1 MQKVYLSINLSVCHS
16 NLYIFS
22 FFSLLNRGISDPAL
36 KDILMLAHRA
46 PTNFDPE
53 NRRSLTNE
61 LRIIASL
68 TCLRLISKNQK
79 LLNHF
84 YSGFMHRITIRI
96 ISIGITSLIFG
107 PTDFGG
113 WSYRFTV
120 VSPLVTSFSWKLIG
134 FLNRLSAWTP
144 TGYLHMGVDT
154 DIDID
159 VGAAS
164 SVDADVGIDAD
175 IA

>member
-16 NLYIFS
+16 NLYISS

-36 KDILMLAHRA
+36 KDILMWAHRA

-134 FLNRLSAWTP
+134 FLWFF
-144 TGYLHMGVDT
+144 LHQ
-154 DIDID
+154 
-159 VGAAS
+159 VGL
-164 SVDADVGIDAD
+164 
-175 IA
+175 